1 MHGMRMRHATR
12 QSCRDYE
19 DGTLWF
25 SETDYKR
32 WLNHAQK
39 HQLDPNIDTRPY
51 RRRMERLW
59 LRPLSRVPKKQYLK
73 LAKKMGA
80 RPIEQG
86 MRPRQKY
93 FFNHAASLT
102 PKKKTL
108 TWVVDRI
115 QRREAVRNAF
125 RWLTVCSKGREP
137 QSMTEFFA
145 INGDRFVGPGQKQL
159 QVFGASVDKK
169 MQIAWVAPSV
179 KSMTMLERV
188 QHLITP
194 MVGYRRTVANIAE
207 ANWHW

>member
-1 MHGMRMRHATR
+1 M
-12 QSCRDYE
+12 
-19 DGTLWF
+19 LWF

-73 LAKKMGA
+73 LTKKMAA

-93 FFNHAASLT
+93 FFNLAASLT
-102 PKKKTL
+102 SKKKTL
-108 TWVVDRI
+108 AWVVVLVDRI

-125 RWLTVCSKGREP
+125 RWLTVCSEEQEP

-145 INGDRFVGPGQKQL
+145 INVDRFAGSGQKQL
-159 QVFGASVDKK
+159 
-169 MQIAWVAPSV
+169 
-179 KSMTMLERV
+179 
-188 QHLITP
+188 
-194 MVGYRRTVANIAE
+194 
-207 ANWHW
+207 